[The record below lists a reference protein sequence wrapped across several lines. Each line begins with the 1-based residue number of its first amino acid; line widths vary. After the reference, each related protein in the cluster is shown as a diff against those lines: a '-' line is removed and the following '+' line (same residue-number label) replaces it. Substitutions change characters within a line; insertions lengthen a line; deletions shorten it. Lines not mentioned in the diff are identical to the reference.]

1 MADWSETIAL
11 RDKNL
16 FALKLSKLLLSET
29 SIGRQLENHVR
40 IEKVFE
46 KTSQNDLKVSL
57 FLSKL
62 L

>member
-1 MADWSETIAL
+1 MADWSETIVL

-29 SIGRQLENHVR
+29 FIGRQLENHVR